1 MSRRINLTR
10 IHAINWFGYNDTL
23 DVHGN
28 LLIAGVTGSGK
39 SILMD
44 LIQLVLVGDQ
54 KSKYNQSATGA
65 SSTRTLKSY
74 CLGDTKQDIDG
85 TPQYMHEKGV
95 ITYVALEFTWPDC
108 RRVETWGLRIEFD
121 SASQNQPNHKNG
133 FFLPRRLEKSEWL
146 HEDRTPLD
154 FAAFKRLVRDVPE
167 ARGTVFETME
177 SYRREM
183 GIPSHLNFDRLT
195 LDYLLPAAMS
205 FTFLRSFNDFCRQY
219 ILPAGEV
226 DIQPVKESFLAFR
239 SLERELGI
247 IRDQMIRLQI
257 IQTTARQHVEFQRD
271 SKLFRH
277 LEAELRHESA
287 EENVQILTVQVS
299 ELSTA
304 LEEDDLR
311 LKELDTQIESDDA
324 LQKSLHTAINATE
337 EGQLFLHLKE
347 SNKRLVPEIAR
358 LKGIGRTVEE
368 AIAARVR
375 HASQWIKSVS
385 GLPVNC
391 FPSDLA
397 SVEKS
402 ALALGEIKPA
412 SIRNGI
418 RELASNVQALARN
431 VETLSR
437 PIFSEEATLAKERER
452 LSSLLAALRLGV
464 VPEASVLLNALNQ
477 KLPRRESKNPALAL
491 RELCEV
497 TDEEW
502 RPAIEVAFGRKFAV
516 VVDGED
522 FNAAEEIYRGLKG
535 EALRESLINPQD
547 ALELKGEI
555 RSGSLAEKLET
566 SHPVATAL
574 VRHLFGDLM
583 CVENVS
589 DLRRHARAILADG
602 FQYQR
607 PFVERRAHYKND
619 PSIGRRGLEQQ
630 REFLK
635 GQHDDIIVQIQI
647 LAPKIRAVR
656 DFLEFAKSTH
666 LDSESIHDDLAEV
679 AQLETKEN
687 ELQANIDQMARI
699 RDLGLEEKETQM
711 AEVES
716 RLKLARNQ
724 RDQLIGSSR
733 RSQFF
738 ARQRNLEEAKGQA
751 STTLERL
758 RRIQIEG
765 FDVSKH
771 LTRHQELR
779 EILLNDRP
787 VKERAADR
795 AREHFHES
803 DKESLRLRQEL
814 TDLRREIALT
824 HLAFGEYDTQSD
836 DNAAYDA
843 RLARIAES
851 EIPTYEEKAQKEK
864 ANWQHLFRTQVLAKL
879 HAALYEVENL
889 IAVLNQEL
897 RIPIGHNRYQI
908 QRRPN
913 PDREM
918 QMYRDLVDASLAA
931 GEDDLFF
938 SSMEPDIRRA
948 IEEIFQKLIDQPTS
962 QEVMNFLDYRNY
974 HDYDM
979 HVTDTRDPDARPS
992 SVDRHS
998 GKFSGGENQS
1008 PYFIAIL
1015 ACYLRAYHRYE
1026 RRRKDPSLAIVPID
1040 EAFSKLSGERI
1051 RDCIGALKQLDL
1063 QGVFSM
1069 SSGNIPYAMDMCDQM
1084 ITVMKREQNVGRRHI
1099 IRNIPVALT
1108 REEAIAR
1115 YGARTK

>member
-65 SSTRTLKSY
+65 ASTRTLKSY

-85 TPQYMHEKGV
+85 TPQYMREKGA
-95 ITYVALEFTWPDC
+95 ITYVALEFTWPDGK
-108 RRVETWGLRIEFD
+108 RVETWGLRIEFD
-121 SASQNQPNHKNG
+121 SAAQNQPNHKNG
-133 FFLPRRLEKSEWL
+133 FFLPDRLEKSGWL

-154 FAAFKRLVRDVPE
+154 FAAFKRLVRDE
-167 ARGTVFETME
+167 GGTVFETME

-239 SLERELGI
+239 SLGHELGV
-247 IRDQMIRLQI
+247 IRDQMTRLQA
-257 IQTTARQHVEFQRD
+257 IQATARQHVEFQRD
-271 SKLFRH
+271 RELFRH

-287 EENVQILTVQVS
+287 EENVQALTVQVS

-304 LEEDDLR
+304 LEEDNLR
-311 LKELDTQIESDDA
+311 LKELDAQIESDED
-324 LQKSLHTAINATE
+324 LQKSLHTALTATE
-337 EGQLFLHLKE
+337 DGKLFLHLKE

-391 FPSDLA
+391 SPADLG

-402 ALALGEIKPA
+402 ALDLAEIKAA
-412 SIRNGI
+412 SIRTGV
-418 RELASNVQALARN
+418 RELACSVQALTRN

-437 PIFSEEATLAKERER
+437 PIFAEEAALERERER

-464 VPEASVLLNALNQ
+464 VPEASVLLSALNQ
-477 KLPRRESKNPALAL
+477 ALPRRKSTNPAHAL

-516 VVDGED
+516 VVAEED
-522 FNAAEEIYRGLKG
+522 FNTAEEIYRSLKG
-535 EALRESLINPQD
+535 EALRESLINPQH

-589 DLRRHARAILADG
+589 ELRQHARAILADG

-607 PFVERRAHYKND
+607 PFVERRAHYKNN
-619 PSIGRRGLEQQ
+619 PCIGRRGLEKQ
-630 REFLK
+630 REFLNAHH
-635 GQHDDIIVQIQI
+635 GDIVLQVQI

-679 AQLETKEN
+679 AQLEAKEN

-716 RLKLARNQ
+716 RLKLARYQ

-733 RSQFF
+733 RSQLI
-738 ARQRNLEEAKGQA
+738 ARQRNLDDAVGAA
-751 STTLERL
+751 STALERL
-758 RRIQIEG
+758 RRIQTEG
-765 FDVSKH
+765 FDISGH
-771 LTRHQELR
+771 LVRYRELR
-779 EILLNDRP
+779 ETLLNERP
-787 VKERAADR
+787 VKELAADR
-795 AREHFHES
+795 ARDRFHES

-814 TDLRREIALT
+814 TDLRRSLAQA
-824 HLAFGEYDTQSD
+824 HPAFGEYDTQSD
-836 DNAAYDA
+836 DNAAYDS

-864 ANWQHLFRTQVLAKL
+864 TNWQHLFRTQVLAKL

-908 QRRPN
+908 HRRPN
-913 PDREM
+913 PDSEM
-918 QMYRDLVDASLAA
+918 QMYRELVDASFTTS
-931 GEDDLFF
+931 EDDLFF

-979 HVTDTRDPDARPS
+979 HVTDTRDPEARPS

-1108 REEAIAR
+1108 REEAMTR
-1115 YGARTK
+1115 YGAGDE